1 MNSIQLAEKY
11 QPLLDAV
18 YKEAALSTDLESKV
32 VNFDGV
38 DTVKIFKVKVPPL
51 GKYTRNSG
59 FKHGDVDG
67 SWENWKLTQ
76 DRGREFS
83 VDSADNEET
92 MDLVFGNAVGEFI
105 RLSVAPQI
113 DAYRF
118 AKLASTAGVSK
129 AEAAELDTGE
139 KVIAALRKASNKL
152 DEDEVPQEGRLLY
165 ISIPAKGLI
174 DDLDSYK
181 SKEVMSRFAKVIK
194 VPSSRFYSESE
205 YNAVTEDIQMKAGAS
220 FLNFIIVAPSAVQAT
235 AKHRKVRI
243 FLADGDDG
251 TGANRN
257 QEMDSDKFQYRII
270 HDLNTYEN
278 KVAGIY
284 VHKRPIAN
292 VVSAIAG
299 SYSSNTFTEGGTNYD
314 TVVDKKTIYVTGTVP
329 KGTVDAAFGYGAGQG
344 NFVTFK
350 IKGEATS
357 SPSVLPDGN
366 IVTVANPGVYDT
378 PHTYTKAAFEDDG
391 TLIACIKVQSNNSK
405 PTITVKWRADEEAIT
420 YTLDVSGAVLGN

>member
-11 QPLLDAV
+11 QPLLDEV
-18 YKEAALSTDLESKV
+18 YKQAALSVDLESKV

-38 DTVKIFKVKVPPL
+38 KTVKIYKTKVPPL

-59 FKHGDVDG
+59 FKHGSVEG
-67 SWENWKLTQ
+67 SWETWELTQ
-76 DRGREFS
+76 DRGEEFD

-113 DAYRF
+113 DTYRF
-118 AKLASTAGVSK
+118 ATLASKEGVSK
-129 AEAAELDTGE
+129 APSAELDTGD
-139 KVIAALRKASNKL
+139 KVIAALRKASDTL

-174 DDLDSYK
+174 DDLESYK
-181 SKEVMSRFAKVIK
+181 SKEVMSRFSKVIK
-194 VPSSRFYSESE
+194 VPSNRFYSDYE
-205 YNAVTEDIQMKAGAS
+205 YNPVTEDIQMKPGAS
-220 FLNFIIVAPSAVQAT
+220 FLNFLIVAPSAVQAT
-235 AKHRKVRI
+235 AKHRKIRI
-243 FLADGDDG
+243 FLADGDEG
-251 TGANRN
+251 TGNNRN
-257 QEMDSDKFQYRII
+257 QDKDSDKFQYRII
-270 HDLNTYEN
+270 HDVNVYDN

-299 SYSSNTFTEGGTNYD
+299 SYSGSAFTAGGTSYE
-314 TVVDKKTIYVTGTVP
+314 TVIDKKTIYVTGTVP
-329 KGTVDAAFGYGAGQG
+329 KGSADNAFGYGAGQG

-350 IKGEATS
+350 LKGEATTGTA
-357 SPSVLPDGN
+357 VLPDGN
-366 IVTVANPGVYDT
+366 IVTVTNPGVYDT

-391 TLIACIKVQSNNSK
+391 TLIACIKILGNDKK
-405 PTITVKWRADEEAIT
+405 PTIKVQWRADEEPIT